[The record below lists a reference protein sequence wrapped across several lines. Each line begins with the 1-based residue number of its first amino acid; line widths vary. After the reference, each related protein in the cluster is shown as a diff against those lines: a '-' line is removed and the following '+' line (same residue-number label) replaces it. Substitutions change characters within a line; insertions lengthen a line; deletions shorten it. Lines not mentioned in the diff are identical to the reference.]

1 MKKRHFLSKL
11 QFLINV
17 ENLLII
23 TIKCAIYTTFFIA
36 LLMDSFIRD
45 VDNLAFIFI
54 PFQVNFQM
62 KFFSNS
68 QTLGKSLEKHSGN
81 GKGFLPK

>member
-1 MKKRHFLSKL
+1 MLKIYIVF
-11 QFLINV
+11 
-17 ENLLII
+17 II